1 MSEGAEWVSGGA
13 AVLVEMVSRLIRSDL
28 ARGGPALMFC
38 GGAAMTVGMR
48 RLVGARGFS
57 TEEESK
63 EDEAAKKAKIYT
75 KTGDKGSSALYNGE
89 RRKKTDQVFHAL
101 GEQDELCA
109 AIGIAREY
117 CNLSENGLSAQLIE
131 IQSRLF
137 DLGAAVATPT
147 TSRTSE
153 HKKQYTALDSDF
165 TVQLER
171 WIDQLDSEL
180 PPLTTFIIPSGG
192 FSSTHLHAARVI
204 CRRAERAVVPLV
216 ETEVVDLEVGRYL
229 NRLSDY
235 LFTAARV
242 AAMREG
248 EVEVEWRKASP
259 LKKRGGK

>member
-1 MSEGAEWVSGGA
+1 M
-13 AVLVEMVSRLIRSDL
+13 
-28 ARGGPALMFC
+28 
-38 GGAAMTVGMR
+38 
-48 RLVGARGFS
+48 
-57 TEEESK
+57 
-63 EDEAAKKAKIYT
+63 
-75 KTGDKGSSALYNGE
+75 
-89 RRKKTDQVFHAL
+89 FHAL

-117 CNLSENGLSAQLIE
+117 CNLSENGLSSQLIE

-153 HKKQYTALDSDF
+153 DKKQYTALSPEF
-165 TVQLER
+165 TEQLER
-171 WIDQLDSEL
+171 WIDELDSEL

-192 FSSTHLHAARVI
+192 FSSTHLHSARVI
-204 CRRAERAVVPLV
+204 CRRAERAVIPLV

-248 EVEVEWRKASP
+248 EEEVEWRKASP
-259 LKKRGGK
+259 LKKRRK

>member
-1 MSEGAEWVSGGA
+1 MSGGSDAVSG
-13 AVLVEMVSRLIRSDL
+13 AVSVLIEMASRLIRSDL
-28 ARGGPALMFC
+28 ARGGPTLMFC
-38 GGAAMTVGMR
+38 GGAVVSLGMR
-48 RLVGARGFS
+48 RVVARGMS
-57 TEEESK
+57 SVDGEE
-63 EDEAAKKAKIYT
+63 DNAARKAKIYT
-75 KTGDKGSSALYNGE
+75 KTGDKGSSLLYNGE

-117 CNLSENGLSAQLIE
+117 CNLSENGLSSQLIE

-153 HKKQYTALDSDF
+153 DKKQYTALDSDF

-204 CRRAERAVVPLV
+204 CRRAERAVIPLV

-242 AAMREG
+242 AALREG
-248 EVEVEWRKASP
+248 ESEVEWRKAAP
-259 LKKRGGK
+259 LKRRGK